1 MIGMRAT
8 AGMDMTGRRVVITAG
23 AGGIGLAI
31 VRAFAAVG
39 DRVHVCDIDV
49 AGLERL
55 RAELPG
61 VTTSVC
67 DLADRAAVEAFVAD
81 AVDALGGIDVLVN
94 NAGIS
99 GPTATIAELDPD
111 AWEAVLA
118 VNLTGTFNVTQRAIP
133 YLREADSG
141 VILFMSS
148 LAGRQGYPQRSPY
161 ATAKRGILGFA
172 ETLALE
178 LGADGVRVNAI
189 APGAVDGERVRSVLR
204 ARAEASGRSVEQET
218 ATELSSQA
226 LQYFVD
232 PAGIAGLCL
241 FLASDAAK
249 SITGQT
255 IAIDGG
261 ARVFK

>member
-1 MIGMRAT
+1 
-8 AGMDMTGRRVVITAG
+8 MTGRRVVVTAG

-31 VRAFAAVG
+31 VRAFAAAG

-49 AGLERL
+49 QALERL
-55 RAELPG
+55 RAELPA

-67 DLADRAAVEAFVAD
+67 DLADRAAAQAFVGE
-81 AVDALGGIDVLVN
+81 AVEALGGIDVLIN
-94 NAGIS
+94 NAGIA
-99 GPTATIAELDPD
+99 GPTADVADLDPD

-118 VNLTGTFNVTQRAIP
+118 VNLTGTFAVTQRAIP
-133 YLREADSG
+133 YLRQSDSG
-141 VILFMSS
+141 VVLFMSS
-148 LAGRQGYPQRSPY
+148 LAGRAGYPQRSPY

-178 LGADGVRVNAI
+178 LGGDAIRVNAI

-204 ARAEASGRSVEQET
+204 ARAESSGRSLEEET
-218 ATELSSQA
+218 AAELSSQA

-232 PAGIAGLCL
+232 PVDIAGLCV
-241 FLASDAAK
+241 FLASDTAK

-261 ARVFK
+261 PRLVK